1 MAVSTKTRGKS
12 QNDPKLKIENAAK
25 RMTPEVYFARK
36 LASNEKKIRDRS
48 LKKLRRW
55 IAARSTVPDAF
66 SEDELMKLWKGLFYC
81 MWMSDKPLIQEDLA
95 ETISGLVHSIVDRMT
110 APRFITAAL
119 KTMARD
125 WSGID
130 TWRMDKFLMFVRRII
145 RHSLEYLAQGGW
157 KKEEVNSYSKMLSE
171 VIINANESTAVLNVP
186 IGLQLHVTNLFPEE
200 LAKAGGEELSSSTI
214 LKMFEPFAKCL
225 ATSNDYRLKK
235 DVHQHVFTYLIKQSD
250 QALEYEEL
258 GLEKQAI
265 ISMSDAKANRRKA
278 KKFKKNHAV
287 IVQNEEKEEEINPHS
302 EIDEDEDA
310 DDGESENEDDM
321 EMEESNFDWGAK
333 DPRAGGVDAIIPQ
346 IQPDYNQIADMLFQM
361 ASEKSVR
368 AKNRKSIY
376 DIVKKFRDLASGI
389 YPLAVNFAT
398 VGPGLTPRCMK
409 SAAKQFI
416 RDELSMT
423 EQRNADRME
432 MRKSS
437 KAYKKLQ
444 GIKTDIF
451 SEPIE
456 DVFEGEADEAVV
468 DEEGRDVADLVDDD
482 VENEDSD
489 PELDTSDEDNPS
501 DEEDEISDDEED
513 EISDDEED
521 EISDDEEDEISD
533 DEADE
538 KKVVVAPKQIAKEA
552 PKSKR
557 PKMTFEVENN
567 WEEEAVLPPAS
578 MQQLK
583 QKLKAGKRQ
592 KNSGW
597 TESPTKGEIEIV
609 IPNKKFKGSHQL
621 QSTQTTSENKKTNS
635 STNGGKR
642 RVNFVL
648 NKNTA
653 QEPKDYQESLRKSPG
668 VPHDPDR
675 QPSGGGVLK
684 RNDINTIK
692 LASSPV
698 TRKPQRTGRKVF

>member
-12 QNDPKLKIENAAK
+12 LNDPKLQIKNAGK
-25 RMTPEVYFARK
+25 KMTPEVYFAKK

-66 SEDELMKLWKGLFYC
+66 TDDELMKLWKGLFYC

-110 APRFITAAL
+110 GLKFIATAL

-145 RHSLEYLAQGGW
+145 RHSLEYLAQGDW
-157 KKEEVNSYSKMLSE
+157 KKEEVDAYSKMLSE
-171 VIINANESTAVLNVP
+171 VIINANESTAALNVT

-200 LAKAGGEELSSSTI
+200 LAKAGGEGLSSSTI
-214 LKMFEPFAKCL
+214 SKMFEPFAKCL
-225 ATSNDYRLKK
+225 ATK
-235 DVHQHVFTYLIKQSD
+235 
-250 QALEYEEL
+250 
-258 GLEKQAI
+258 
-265 ISMSDAKANRRKA
+265 
-278 KKFKKNHAV
+278 
-287 IVQNEEKEEEINPHS
+287 EINPPS
-302 EIDEDEDA
+302 DIDEGA
-310 DDGESENEDDM
+310 ADGESEDDM

-346 IQPDYNQIADMLFQM
+346 IKPDFNQIADMLFQM

-389 YPLAVNFAT
+389 YPLAVSFPT
-398 VGPGLTPRCMK
+398 VGPGLTPRSMK

-416 RDELSMT
+416 KDELSMT

-444 GIKTDIF
+444 GIKTDILG
-451 SEPIE
+451 ETIE
-456 DVFEGEADEAVV
+456 DIFEDDDDEAAV
-468 DEEGRDVADLVDDD
+468 DEERSNVADLVDDD
-482 VENEDSD
+482 VEDDD
-489 PELDTSDEDNPS
+489 PVRELYSSDEDHPS
-501 DEEDEISDDEED
+501 DEDDEISDDVED
-513 EISDDEED
+513 G
-521 EISDDEEDEISD
+521 
-533 DEADE
+533 
-538 KKVVVAPKQIAKEA
+538 KKVVVAPKQIAKMA

-557 PKMTFEVENN
+557 PQTTFEVEKS
-567 WEEEAVLPPAS
+567 WGEEAVPPLAS

-583 QKLKAGKRQ
+583 QKLKAEKRQ

-597 TESPTKGEIEIV
+597 TALSNCGLHK
-609 IPNKKFKGSHQL
+609 HQRRL
-621 QSTQTTSENKKTNS
+621 SGN
-635 STNGGKR
+635 R

-675 QPSGGGVLK
+675 QPSGGSVLK
-684 RNDINTIK
+684 RNDTNTIK
-692 LASSPV
+692 FASSPV
-698 TRKPQRTGRKVF
+698 TRKPQRTGRKSSRF

>member
-12 QNDPKLKIENAAK
+12 INDPKLQIENAAK
-25 RMTPEVYFARK
+25 KMTPEVYFARK

-66 SEDELMKLWKGLFYC
+66 TDDELMKLWKGLFYC

-110 APRFITAAL
+110 GLKFVTTAL

-145 RHSLEYLAQGGW
+145 RHSLEYLAQGDW
-157 KKEEVNSYSKMLSE
+157 KKEEVDAYSKMLSE

-200 LAKAGGEELSSSTI
+200 LAKAGGEGLSSSTI
-214 LKMFEPFAKCL
+214 SKMCEPFAKCL

-250 QALEYEEL
+250 EALVYEEL
-258 GLEKQAI
+258 GLDKQAI
-265 ISMSDAKANRRKA
+265 ISMSDAKANRKKE
-278 KKFKKNHAV
+278 KKFKKNKLSFV
-287 IVQNEEKEEEINPHS
+287 VQNEQNEKIEEEINSPS
-302 EIDEDEDA
+302 DIDEGA
-310 DDGESENEDDM
+310 ADGESEDDM

-333 DPRAGGVDAIIPQ
+333 DPRAGGIDAIIPQ
-346 IQPDYNQIADMLFQM
+346 IKPDYNQIADMLFQM

-389 YPLAVNFAT
+389 YPLAVSFPT
-398 VGPGLTPRCMK
+398 VGPGLTPRSMK

-416 RDELSMT
+416 KDELSMT

-444 GIKTDIF
+444 GIKTDILG
-451 SEPIE
+451 ETIE
-456 DVFEGEADEAVV
+456 DIFEDDDDEAAV
-468 DEEGRDVADLVDDD
+468 DEERSNVADLVDDD
-482 VENEDSD
+482 VEDDD
-489 PELDTSDEDNPS
+489 PVRELYSSDEDHPS
-501 DEEDEISDDEED
+501 DEDDEISDDVED
-513 EISDDEED
+513 G
-521 EISDDEEDEISD
+521 
-533 DEADE
+533 
-538 KKVVVAPKQIAKEA
+538 KKVVVAPKQIAKMA

-557 PKMTFEVENN
+557 PQTTFEVEKS
-567 WEEEAVLPPAS
+567 WGEEAVPPLAS

-583 QKLKAGKRQ
+583 QKLKAEKRQ

-597 TESPTKGEIEIV
+597 TVSPSKGEIEIV
-609 IPNKKFKGSHQL
+609 IPNKKFKGSQQL
-621 QSTQTTSENKKTNS
+621 RTTQAPATSENNKTNS
-635 STNGGKR
+635 STNSGNR

-675 QPSGGGVLK
+675 QPSGGSVLK
-684 RNDINTIK
+684 RNDTNTIK
-692 LASSPV
+692 FTSSPV
-698 TRKPQRTGRKVF
+698 TRKPQHTGRKSSRF

>member
-1 MAVSTKTRGKS
+1 
-12 QNDPKLKIENAAK
+12 
-25 RMTPEVYFARK
+25 MTPEVYFARK

-66 SEDELMKLWKGLFYC
+66 TDDELMKLWKGLFYC

-110 APRFITAAL
+110 GLKFVTTAL

-145 RHSLEYLAQGGW
+145 RHSLEYLAQGDW
-157 KKEEVNSYSKMLSE
+157 KKEEVDAYSKMLSE

-200 LAKAGGEELSSSTI
+200 LAKAGGEGLSSSTI
-214 LKMFEPFAKCL
+214 SKMCEPFAKCL

-250 QALEYEEL
+250 EALVYEEL
-258 GLEKQAI
+258 GLDKQAI
-265 ISMSDAKANRRKA
+265 ISMSDAKANRKKE
-278 KKFKKNHAV
+278 KKFKKNKLSFV
-287 IVQNEEKEEEINPHS
+287 VQNEQNEKIEEEINSPS
-302 EIDEDEDA
+302 DIDEGA
-310 DDGESENEDDM
+310 ADGESEDDM

-333 DPRAGGVDAIIPQ
+333 DPRAGGIDAIIPQ
-346 IQPDYNQIADMLFQM
+346 IKPDYNQIADMLFQM

-389 YPLAVNFAT
+389 YPLAVSFPT
-398 VGPGLTPRCMK
+398 VGPGLTPRSMK

-416 RDELSMT
+416 KDELSMT

-444 GIKTDIF
+444 GIKTDILG
-451 SEPIE
+451 ETIE
-456 DVFEGEADEAVV
+456 DIFEDDDDEAAV
-468 DEEGRDVADLVDDD
+468 DEERSNVADLVDDD
-482 VENEDSD
+482 VEDDD
-489 PELDTSDEDNPS
+489 PVRELYSSDEDHPS
-501 DEEDEISDDEED
+501 DEDDEISDDVED
-513 EISDDEED
+513 G
-521 EISDDEEDEISD
+521 
-533 DEADE
+533 
-538 KKVVVAPKQIAKEA
+538 KKVVVAPKQIAKMA

-557 PKMTFEVENN
+557 PQTTFEVEKS
-567 WEEEAVLPPAS
+567 WGEEAVPPLAS

-583 QKLKAGKRQ
+583 QKLKAEKRQ

-597 TESPTKGEIEIV
+597 TVSPSKGEIEIV
-609 IPNKKFKGSHQL
+609 IPNKKFKGSQQL
-621 QSTQTTSENKKTNS
+621 RTTQAPATSENNKTNS
-635 STNGGKR
+635 STNSGNR

-653 QEPKDYQESLRKSPG
+653 QEGREVKQIFIFYLNVCRHVNDFANGFCKFWFQSSSVCNNLSELCVTHEQLMYGYIGNQIQLYFEVQAFYAFLFQTSPLSFTLSS
-668 VPHDPDR
+668 VFVEYKID
-675 QPSGGGVLK
+675 
-684 RNDINTIK
+684 
-692 LASSPV
+692 SPV
-698 TRKPQRTGRKVF
+698 STVRR